1 MIKVHATYQKKVP
14 VPNLEFSSQ
23 SYGASVEAEV
33 ENPAQVEQK
42 LHNIYAL
49 LEKAVNAELEKN
61 AKGRS
66 SPYSNRKGGDNGN
79 GGNGSRTS
87 ARATRAQVRAIFAI
101 GKSQGQ
107 TNQQIQSLA
116 EGFGVKK
123 LDDLSLQQASNLIEK
138 LNEGG

>member
-49 LEKAVNAELEKN
+49 LEKAVNAELEKH
-61 AKGRS
+61 GQSRV
-66 SPYSNRKGGDNGN
+66 SPYSSRKSGDNGN
-79 GGNGSRTS
+79 GNGSRNN
-87 ARATRAQVRAIFAI
+87 AKATRAQVRAIFAI

-107 TNQQIQSLA
+107 TNQQIQGLS
-116 EGFGVKK
+116 EKFGHKK
-123 LDDLSLQQASNLIEK
+123 LDDLTVQQASSLIEQ